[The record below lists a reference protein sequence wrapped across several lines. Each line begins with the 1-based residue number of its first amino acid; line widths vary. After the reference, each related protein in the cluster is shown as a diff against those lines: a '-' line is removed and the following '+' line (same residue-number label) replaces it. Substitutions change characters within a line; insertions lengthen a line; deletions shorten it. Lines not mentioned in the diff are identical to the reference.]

1 MITRILSFLLF
12 TSVAHGQIFELPYT
26 LHNGWGTFEDPHFMG
41 ISLSK
46 LNQGN
51 DSENRQL
58 PIKGL
63 PDGFVTQQISTDA
76 FQSVWQDYTSGKISR
91 EKLSG
96 YMNAWELDTLSENL
110 TRKFIR
116 CYVHVAFKKEND
128 SSFLYIVDTN
138 NDLDFS
144 DETIRSAVM
153 YDQNRLNDL
162 YDEHVVSFT
171 YDAFTRGEMQTKQ
184 GEILIFEYDNE
195 NMDFIRYDYAYS
207 FPHHGK
213 TTLVHDGTEYE
224 LTFMF
229 NRGLHLQLEKS
240 IIVQNAADNTYF
252 GSAKMIIFDTTAY
265 RVAGINTRK
274 EVLLLER
281 SDNY

>member
-1 MITRILSFLLF
+1 MNKILLTCLFF
-12 TSVAHGQIFELPYT
+12 TSMAHGQIIELPYT
-26 LHNGWGTFEDPHFMG
+26 LHNGWGSFEDPLFMG
-41 ISLSK
+41 ITMIKS
-46 LNQGN
+46 NPDD
-51 DSENRQL
+51 DSQNWQM

-63 PDGFVTQQISTDA
+63 PDGFVVENISTDV
-76 FQSVWQDYTSGKISR
+76 FQLVWQDYTSGKISR

-110 TRKFIR
+110 TREFIR

-128 SSFLYIVDTN
+128 STYLYMVDTN

-171 YDAFTRGEMQTKQ
+171 YDAFTGGEVQSKQ
-184 GEILIFEYDNE
+184 GEILIFEADSNNKE
-195 NMDFIRYDYAYS
+195 FNNDFVYS

-213 TTLVHDGTEYE
+213 TTLVHDGTEHE
-224 LTFMF
+224 LTFLF
-229 NRGLHLQLEKS
+229 NSGLLLQAES
-240 IIVQNAADNTYF
+240 SVAVQRVADNTYYNLTE
-252 GSAKMIIFDTTAY
+252 SITFDTTGY
-265 RVAGINTRK
+265 RVVGANPRK

-281 SDNY
+281 F